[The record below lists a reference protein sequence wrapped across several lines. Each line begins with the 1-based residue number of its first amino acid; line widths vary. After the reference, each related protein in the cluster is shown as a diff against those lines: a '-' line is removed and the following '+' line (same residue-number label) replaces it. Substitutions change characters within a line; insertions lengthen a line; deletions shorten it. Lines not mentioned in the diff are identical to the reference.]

1 MWLVI
6 LSLEPAIILKEIAVK
21 ANKFTSVSV
30 NKCQL
35 NVILKEDLILNL
47 GIYYCC
53 LEEVLPGDTSNTK
66 IFSAT
71 WKGMEVGPLSDSNEM
86 LRITFVFSTTLCL
99 LPGII

>member
-6 LSLEPAIILKEIAVK
+6 FSLEPAIISKEIAVK

-53 LEEVLPGDTSNTK
+53 LKEV
-66 IFSAT
+66 
-71 WKGMEVGPLSDSNEM
+71 
-86 LRITFVFSTTLCL
+86 
-99 LPGII
+99 

>member
-30 NKCQL
+30 NKYQL

-47 GIYYCC
+47 EIY
-53 LEEVLPGDTSNTK
+53 
-66 IFSAT
+66 
-71 WKGMEVGPLSDSNEM
+71 
-86 LRITFVFSTTLCL
+86 
-99 LPGII
+99 

>member
-30 NKCQL
+30 KKCQL

-47 GIYYCC
+47 GI
-53 LEEVLPGDTSNTK
+53 
-66 IFSAT
+66 
-71 WKGMEVGPLSDSNEM
+71 
-86 LRITFVFSTTLCL
+86 
-99 LPGII
+99 

>member
-1 MWLVI
+1 MCIVI
-6 LSLEPAIILKEIAVK
+6 LSLEPAIILKEITVK

-53 LEEVLPGDTSNTK
+53 LK
-66 IFSAT
+66 
-71 WKGMEVGPLSDSNEM
+71 
-86 LRITFVFSTTLCL
+86 
-99 LPGII
+99 